1 MKRRDFL
8 NNAGVGAAS
17 VGAGLA
23 MTQNSLAFQPKK
35 NLVSDMFP
43 DPVVVMIFLRGGQ
56 DQLNTFVPHSDKTYY
71 KIRPTIAVQ
80 KEDVIKLDN
89 RWGLHPAMKP
99 LKRFYDEGR
108 FAAVINSGSPHQT
121 RSHFEAQDFME
132 YGAPGN
138 RTVSDGWLN
147 RYLTATANPR
157 GEDPKKLRSLAMQ
170 ERLPRS
176 LRGTYPSVAVPPN
189 LRDIEEVLDLFE
201 DFYSGGDPEA
211 LSVAQRAATRKQAGT
226 TSRKSLKSKERTK
239 KPMGLMAD
247 PIMASGT
254 QTIHGLRRLREI
266 LYGSTD
272 DSTYKGPREA
282 PEMGATFQE
291 YPGGWFASRLK
302 SLAKVIKSD
311 VGLAVAATDINGWDH
326 HIGMGSTDGTL
337 NRMLSFVSEGIAAF
351 MDDLG
356 PDLDRTLIVV
366 STEFGRVA
374 KENGNDGAD
383 HGHGGATWLLGG
395 QVKGGHVYGRWTGL
409 EPSELFQKR
418 DLKVTTDFREIYAD
432 VLRKHMK
439 FDLPADFFP
448 DFTPAEKGLG
458 IFA

>member
-1 MKRRDFL
+1 MKRRNFL
-8 NNAGVGAAS
+8 SNTGAGAVS

-23 MTQNSLAFQPKK
+23 ITKNSLALQPNK
-35 NLVSDMFP
+35 NSVSDLYP

-56 DQLNTFVPHSDKTYY
+56 DQLNTIVPYTDKTYY
-71 KIRPTIAVQ
+71 KIRPTVAIQ

-121 RSHFEAQDFME
+121 RSHFEAQDYME
-132 YGAPGN
+132 YAAPGN
-138 RTVSDGWLN
+138 RTVTDGWLN

-157 GEDPKKLRSLAMQ
+157 GEDPKKLRALAMQ

-176 LRGTYPSVAVPPN
+176 LRGTYPAIAVPPN
-189 LRDIEEVLDLFE
+189 LREIEEVLDLFE

-211 LSVAQRAATRKQAGT
+211 LSVTQRAAARKQSGT
-226 TSRKSLKSKERTK
+226 SSRKSLKSRDRKKEQD
-239 KPMGLMAD
+239 GLMSD

-254 QTIHGLRRLREI
+254 QTIQGLRRLREI
-266 LYGSTD
+266 LYGDAD
-272 DSTYKGPREA
+272 DSAYKGPREA
-282 PEMGATFQE
+282 PETGATFQE

-311 VGLAVAATDINGWDH
+311 VGLSVAATDINGWDH

-337 NRMLSFVSEGIAAF
+337 NRMLSFLSEGLAAF

-356 PDLDRTLIVV
+356 PHLDRTLIVV

-395 QVKGGHVYGRWTGL
+395 QVKGGHIYGRWTGL

-418 DLKVTTDFREIYAD
+418 DLQVTTDFREIYAD
-432 VLRKHMK
+432 VLRQHMK

-448 DFTPAEKGLG
+448 GYTPSEKGLG
-458 IFA
+458 LFA

>member
-8 NNAGVGAAS
+8 NNAGAGAVS

-23 MTQNSLAFQPKK
+23 ITQNSLALQPKK
-35 NLVSDMFP
+35 NSVSDLYP
-43 DPVVVMIFLRGGQ
+43 DPVIVMIFLRGGQ

-71 KIRPTIAVQ
+71 KIRPTIAIQ

-108 FAAVINSGSPHQT
+108 FAAIINSGSPHPT
-121 RSHFEAQDFME
+121 RSHFDAQDFME
-132 YGAPGN
+132 YAAPGN
-138 RTVSDGWLN
+138 RTISDGWLN
-147 RYLTATANPR
+147 RYLAATANPR

-176 LRGTYPSVAVPPN
+176 LRGAYPAVAVPPN
-189 LRDIEEVLDLFE
+189 LREIDEVLDLFE

-211 LSVAQRAATRKQAGT
+211 LSVVQRAAARKQAGT
-226 TSRKSLKSKERTK
+226 TSRKSLKRKDRK
-239 KPMGLMAD
+239 KAEMGLMSD
-247 PIMASGT
+247 PVMASGT
-254 QTIHGLRRLREI
+254 QTIQGLRRLREI
-266 LYGSTD
+266 LYGR
-272 DSTYKGPREA
+272 DSGTYQLPRGSVE
-282 PEMGATFQE
+282 EGTTFQE

-311 VGLAVAATDINGWDH
+311 VGLTVAATDINGWDH

-337 NRMLSFVSEGIAAF
+337 NRMLSFLSEGLAAF

-374 KENGNDGAD
+374 KENGNDGSD

-395 QVKGGHVYGRWTGL
+395 RVKGGHIYGRWTGL

-418 DLKVTTDFREIYAD
+418 DLQVTTDFREIYAE
-432 VLRKHMK
+432 VLRQHMK

-448 DFTPAEKGLG
+448 GYTPSEKGLG
-458 IFA
+458 LFA

>member
-8 NNAGVGAAS
+8 NNAGAGAVS

-23 MTQNSLAFQPKK
+23 ATNNSLAFQPKK
-35 NLVSDMFP
+35 ESVSDLFP
-43 DPVVVMIFLRGGQ
+43 DPVVVMIFLRGGH

-108 FAAVINSGSPHQT
+108 FAAVINSGSPHPT
-121 RSHFEAQDFME
+121 RSHFDAQDFME
-132 YGAPGN
+132 YGAPGL

-176 LRGTYPSVAVPPN
+176 MRGTYPAVAVPPN
-189 LRDIEEVLDLFE
+189 LREIDEVLDLFE

-211 LSVAQRAATRKQAGT
+211 LSVVARAATRKQSGT
-226 TSRKSLKSKERTK
+226 TSRKSLKSRDRK
-239 KPMGLMAD
+239 KADMGLMTD

-254 QTIHGLRRLREI
+254 QTIQGLRRLREI
-266 LYGSTD
+266 LYGGESG
-272 DSTYKGPREA
+272 TYQSPRGSVAE
-282 PEMGATFQE
+282 GTTFQE

-311 VGLAVAATDINGWDH
+311 VGLTVAATDINGWDH

-337 NRMLSFVSEGIAAF
+337 NRMLSFLSEGLAAF

-383 HGHGGATWLLGG
+383 HGHGCATWLLGG
-395 QVKGGHVYGRWTGL
+395 QVKGGRVYGRWTGL

-439 FDLPADFFP
+439 FDLPANFFP
-448 DFTPAEKGLG
+448 GYTPSEKGLG
-458 IFA
+458 LFA